1 MISSR
6 RPGSAGGGLVSQ
18 LEVIQIDAV
27 ISGQRLDSAASPT
40 IDMVISGRRLGPAG
54 GGLASQLEV
63 IQLIVVQLAAQLAVQ
78 LRHFAVCLSD
88 SKV

>member
-1 MISSR
+1 MN
-6 RPGSAGGGLVSQ
+6 
-18 LEVIQIDAV
+18 
-27 ISGQRLDSAASPT
+27 
-40 IDMVISGRRLGPAG
+40 MVISGRRLGPAG